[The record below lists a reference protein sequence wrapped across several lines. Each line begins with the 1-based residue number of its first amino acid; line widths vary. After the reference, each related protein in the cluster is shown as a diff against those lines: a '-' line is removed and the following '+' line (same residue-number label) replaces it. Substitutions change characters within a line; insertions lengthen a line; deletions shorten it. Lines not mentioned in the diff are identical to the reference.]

1 MKGIRRIRQR
11 LCALPLALAC
21 LMGLAACGG
30 PDFGS
35 FSKELEFGDKQ
46 VSDTQTT
53 YVMKIPEGRLGDLI
67 GPSQIQWVIDQYG
80 DPPAHTG
87 AVAVGTKKAAKDL
100 LRKSPELQ
108 CRALENTYQEESSDE
123 GKWEYKDSSC
133 RKQRKLSWLEKT
145 LWNMYQVQS
154 DSTIEW
160 LSTSRN
166 TLVAADDTVSTLQAN
181 ATPNYDSW
189 FAPVN
194 RYLRIAQGVL
204 IAAAAISLIVLT
216 ICFVLVP
223 VDTGLML
230 SFVLATAMLILGMG
244 LFTLGAEMSMSKIGN
259 YMGAKLTK
267 SRRLGLILI
276 VSFLLGVAITVA
288 EPDLQVLAA
297 NVPEID
303 KTVLI
308 LTVSVGVGIF
318 LMLCMVR
325 ILFGISLRLLLIVF
339 YVLVFLAAFL
349 SDQGILAVAFD
360 SGGVTTG
367 PMTVP
372 FIMALGVGVASIRS
386 DENAKADSFGLVGLC
401 SIGPIA
407 SVLLLG
413 AIYKT
418 QPAQAE
424 SETAAA
430 ITNTV
435 ALGRDY
441 LHAFPEYLKEVTLAL
456 LPIVVFFL
464 IFQIVSLRLRRLPFL
479 RVMVGILYTYAGLVL
494 FLTGVNVGFSP
505 VGYALG
511 AALTEGWKLWLLI
524 PLAML
529 MGWFIIN
536 AEPAVHI
543 LNRQVEDLSAG
554 AISARAMGMSLS
566 IAVSAAGGLAMLR
579 VITGVSIMYF
589 LVPGY
594 FIALALSF
602 FVPRTFTAIAFDSG
616 GVASGPLTATFMLPF
631 AMGACEALGG
641 NVMTDAFGLV
651 ALVAMMPLITVQVMG
666 AIYVIKSR
674 RAEKEPALP
683 DFGDNEII
691 ELWEAC

>member
-1 MKGIRRIRQR
+1 MYQ
-11 LCALPLALAC
+11 
-21 LMGLAACGG
+21 
-30 PDFGS
+30 
-35 FSKELEFGDKQ
+35 KQ
-46 VSDTQTT
+46 
-53 YVMKIPEGRLGDLI
+53 IL
-67 GPSQIQWVIDQYG
+67 
-80 DPPAHTG
+80 
-87 AVAVGTKKAAKDL
+87 
-100 LRKSPELQ
+100 
-108 CRALENTYQEESSDE
+108 
-123 GKWEYKDSSC
+123 
-133 RKQRKLSWLEKT
+133 LEK
-145 LWNMYQVQS
+145 LK
-154 DSTIEW
+154 E
-160 LSTSRN
+160 
-166 TLVAADDTVSTLQAN
+166 
-181 ATPNYDSW
+181 
-189 FAPVN
+189 
-194 RYLRIAQGVL
+194 
-204 IAAAAISLIVLT
+204 AAASVLPISLIVMA
-216 ICFVLVP
+216 ICFILVP

-244 LFTLGAEMSMSKIGN
+244 LFTLGAEMSMTRIGN
-259 YMGAKLTK
+259 YMGSKLTK
-267 SRRLGLILI
+267 SRKLPLILF
-276 VSFLLGVAITVA
+276 VSFALGVAITVA

-297 NVPEID
+297 NVPDID
-303 KTVLI
+303 SAALI
-308 LTVSVGVGIF
+308 LTVSVGVGFF

-325 ILFGISLRLLLIVF
+325 ILFSISLRTMLIVF
-339 YVLVFLAAFL
+339 YALVFAAAFL
-349 SDQGILAVAFD
+349 SDESILSVAFD

-401 SIGPIA
+401 SIGPIL

-413 AIYKT
+413 AIYQS
-418 QPAQAE
+418 QPSA
-424 SETAAA
+424 SEVASAAGIA
-430 ITNTV
+430 TTV
-435 ALGRDY
+435 ELGRGYLRALPDY
-441 LHAFPEYLKEVTLAL
+441 LWEVTVAL
-456 LPIVVFFL
+456 LPIFVFFL
-464 IFQIVSLRLRRLPFL
+464 IFQVVSLRLRKLPFL
-479 RVMVGILYTYAGLVL
+479 RIIVGILYTYVGLVL

-505 VGYALG
+505 LGYALG
-511 AALTEGWKLWLLI
+511 AALTEGWKLWLLA

-543 LNRQVEDLSAG
+543 LNKQVEELSAG

-579 VITGVSIMYF
+579 VISGISILYF

-594 FIALALSF
+594 VIALALSF

-641 NVMTDAFGLV
+641 SVMTDAFGLV

-666 AIYVIKSR
+666 AIYVVKSR
-674 RAEKEPALP
+674 RTAGESALP

>member
-1 MKGIRRIRQR
+1 
-11 LCALPLALAC
+11 
-21 LMGLAACGG
+21 
-30 PDFGS
+30 
-35 FSKELEFGDKQ
+35 
-46 VSDTQTT
+46 
-53 YVMKIPEGRLGDLI
+53 
-67 GPSQIQWVIDQYG
+67 
-80 DPPAHTG
+80 
-87 AVAVGTKKAAKDL
+87 
-100 LRKSPELQ
+100 
-108 CRALENTYQEESSDE
+108 
-123 GKWEYKDSSC
+123 
-133 RKQRKLSWLEKT
+133 
-145 LWNMYQVQS
+145 MYQKEVLF
-154 DSTIEW
+154 EK
-160 LSTSRN
+160 
-166 TLVAADDTVSTLQAN
+166 
-181 ATPNYDSW
+181 
-189 FAPVN
+189 
-194 RYLRIAQGVL
+194 LRE
-204 IAAAAISLIVLT
+204 AAASVLPISLIVLL

-230 SFVLATAMLILGMG
+230 SFLLATAMLILGMG

-259 YMGAKLTK
+259 YIGSKLTK
-267 SRRLGLILI
+267 SRKLWLILA

-297 NVPEID
+297 NVPDID

-413 AIYKT
+413 AIYRT

-424 SETAAA
+424 TQTVAA
-430 ITNTV
+430 ITDTV
-435 ALGRDY
+435 LLGRDY
-441 LHAFPEYLKEVTLAL
+441 LHAIPEYLKEVTVAL

-464 IFQIVSLRLRRLPFL
+464 IFQFVSLRLRKLPFL
-479 RVMVGILYTYAGLVL
+479 RVMVGILYTYVGLVL

-505 VGYALG
+505 LGYVLG
-511 AALTEGWKLWLLI
+511 AALTEGWRIWLLS

-543 LNRQVEDLSAG
+543 LNKQVEDLSAG

-579 VITGVSIMYF
+579 VITGIPILYF
-589 LVPGY
+589 LIPGY
-594 FIALALSF
+594 FIALALTF

-631 AMGACEALGG
+631 AMGACQALGG

-666 AIYVIKSR
+666 AIYVVKSR
-674 RAEKEPALP
+674 RAAAEPALP
-683 DFGDNEII
+683 AFGDNEII

>member
-1 MKGIRRIRQR
+1 MYQ
-11 LCALPLALAC
+11 
-21 LMGLAACGG
+21 
-30 PDFGS
+30 
-35 FSKELEFGDKQ
+35 KQ
-46 VSDTQTT
+46 
-53 YVMKIPEGRLGDLI
+53 IL
-67 GPSQIQWVIDQYG
+67 
-80 DPPAHTG
+80 
-87 AVAVGTKKAAKDL
+87 
-100 LRKSPELQ
+100 
-108 CRALENTYQEESSDE
+108 
-123 GKWEYKDSSC
+123 
-133 RKQRKLSWLEKT
+133 LEK
-145 LWNMYQVQS
+145 LK
-154 DSTIEW
+154 E
-160 LSTSRN
+160 
-166 TLVAADDTVSTLQAN
+166 
-181 ATPNYDSW
+181 
-189 FAPVN
+189 
-194 RYLRIAQGVL
+194 
-204 IAAAAISLIVLT
+204 AAASVLPISLIVMA
-216 ICFVLVP
+216 ICFILVP

-244 LFTLGAEMSMSKIGN
+244 LFTLGAEMSMTRIGN
-259 YMGAKLTK
+259 YMGSKLTK
-267 SRRLGLILI
+267 SRKLPLILF
-276 VSFLLGVAITVA
+276 VSFALGVAITVA

-297 NVPEID
+297 NVPDID
-303 KTVLI
+303 SAALI
-308 LTVSVGVGIF
+308 LTVSVGVGFF

-325 ILFGISLRLLLIVF
+325 ILFSISLRTMLIVF
-339 YVLVFLAAFL
+339 YAFVFAAAFL
-349 SDQGILAVAFD
+349 SDESILSVAFD

-401 SIGPIA
+401 SIGPIL

-413 AIYKT
+413 AIYQS
-418 QPAQAE
+418 QPSA
-424 SETAAA
+424 SEVASAAG
-430 ITNTV
+430 ISTTV
-435 ALGRDY
+435 ELGRGYLRALPDY
-441 LHAFPEYLKEVTLAL
+441 LWEVTVAL
-456 LPIVVFFL
+456 LPIFVFFL
-464 IFQIVSLRLRRLPFL
+464 IFQVVSLRLRKLPFL
-479 RVMVGILYTYAGLVL
+479 RIIVGILYTYVGLVL

-505 VGYALG
+505 LGYALG
-511 AALTEGWKLWLLI
+511 AALTEGWKLWLLA

-543 LNRQVEDLSAG
+543 LNKQVEELSAG

-579 VITGVSIMYF
+579 VISGISILYF

-594 FIALALSF
+594 VIALALSF

-641 NVMTDAFGLV
+641 SVMTDAFGLV

-666 AIYVIKSR
+666 AIYVVKSR
-674 RAEKEPALP
+674 RTAGESALP

>member
-1 MKGIRRIRQR
+1 MYR
-11 LCALPLALAC
+11 
-21 LMGLAACGG
+21 
-30 PDFGS
+30 
-35 FSKELEFGDKQ
+35 KQ
-46 VSDTQTT
+46 V
-53 YVMKIPEGRLGDLI
+53 L
-67 GPSQIQWVIDQYG
+67 
-80 DPPAHTG
+80 
-87 AVAVGTKKAAKDL
+87 
-100 LRKSPELQ
+100 
-108 CRALENTYQEESSDE
+108 
-123 GKWEYKDSSC
+123 
-133 RKQRKLSWLEKT
+133 LEK
-145 LWNMYQVQS
+145 LK
-154 DSTIEW
+154 E
-160 LSTSRN
+160 
-166 TLVAADDTVSTLQAN
+166 
-181 ATPNYDSW
+181 
-189 FAPVN
+189 
-194 RYLRIAQGVL
+194 
-204 IAAAAISLIVLT
+204 AAASVLPISLIVLT

-297 NVPEID
+297 HVPEID
-303 KTVLI
+303 KPVLI

-464 IFQIVSLRLRRLPFL
+464 IFQIVSLRLRKLPFL